1 VLYQLSYTPKGIPA
15 SPPIRAVSSIGKA
28 PIARAAKR
36 LTGNGLFK
44 AGILRQTS
52 GKRQEQTGETM
63 TAQTAAKHSTAP
75 QTPPLPDTK
84 PESLG
89 LSSVRLQRMSDAFR
103 RDIDKG
109 TIPGVTVMVARR
121 GQIGWFD
128 ALGRRSPSAS
138 TAMAHNSIFRIFSMT
153 KPIVSIG
160 IMMLL
165 EEGHFLL
172 NDPVAK
178 YIPEFADQKVGVE
191 NNGKLDLVPLKR
203 QMTIQDLLRHTS
215 GITYDH
221 TGNGLVQQLYQQ
233 SRLRSR
239 KITNAEHAALVASL
253 PLMCQPGAE
262 WNYSR
267 STDILG
273 RIIEVVSGKTLGAF
287 LTERILAP
295 LQMAETAFHTG
306 AENADRLAEAFPT
319 DPWNGEKVQFFNMLE
334 KPAMESGGG
343 GLVSTTMD
351 YARFCQMLLNGGALD
366 GNRIIGR
373 KTLELMAS
381 DHLGSNVKLE
391 SHLVPA
397 GHSFGLG
404 FAVRTQQGMA
414 PFAGSVGQ
422 FFWSGMAGTF
432 FWIDP
437 KEELFAVFMS
447 QGPGQREY
455 FRTLLRSLVYA
466 AVE

>member
-1 VLYQLSYTPKGIPA
+1 M
-15 SPPIRAVSSIGKA
+15 
-28 PIARAAKR
+28 
-36 LTGNGLFK
+36 
-44 AGILRQTS
+44 
-52 GKRQEQTGETM
+52 GETM
-63 TAQTAAKHSTAP
+63 TALSAAKHPAAP
-75 QTPPLPDTK
+75 QTPPLPEAK

-89 LSSVRLQRMSDAFR
+89 LSPIRLQRMSDALK

-109 TIPGVTVMVARR
+109 TIPGVTMMVARR
-121 GQIGWFD
+121 GQIGWFE
-128 ALGRRSPSAS
+128 ALGKQNPASA
-138 TAMAHNSIFRIFSMT
+138 TAMARNTIFRIFSMT

-172 NDPVAK
+172 NDPLAK

-191 NNGKLDLVPLKR
+191 NNGKLELVPLQR
-203 QMTIQDLLRHTS
+203 PITIQDLLRHTS

-221 TGNGLVQQLYQQ
+221 TGNGLVQQLYRQ

-239 KITNAEHAALVASL
+239 KIRNAEHAAVVGSL

-273 RIIEVVSGKTLGAF
+273 RIIELVSGKSLGAF

-295 LQMAETAFHTG
+295 LQMAETAFYTG
-306 AENADRLAEAFPT
+306 QENAGRLAEPLPA
-319 DPWNGEKVQFFNMLE
+319 DPWTDEKVQLFNMLE
-334 KPAMESGGG
+334 KPVMESGGG

-351 YARFCQMLLNGGALD
+351 YARFCQMLLNGGTLD

-381 DHLGSNVKLE
+381 DHLGPNVKPQ

-404 FAVRTQQGMA
+404 FAVRTEQGMA

-437 KEELFAVFMS
+437 REELFAVFMS

>member
-1 VLYQLSYTPKGIPA
+1 M
-15 SPPIRAVSSIGKA
+15 
-28 PIARAAKR
+28 
-36 LTGNGLFK
+36 N
-44 AGILRQTS
+44 
-52 GKRQEQTGETM
+52 
-63 TAQTAAKHSTAP
+63 AQTAAKHAATP
-75 QTPPLPDTK
+75 QTPPLPEGK
-84 PESLG
+84 PEALG
-89 LSSVRLQRMSDAFR
+89 LSPVRLQRMSDAFKR
-103 RDIDKG
+103 EIDKG
-109 TIPGVTVMVARR
+109 TIPGATVMVARK

-128 ALGRRSPSAS
+128 ALGRQSPAAS
-138 TAMAHNSIFRIFSMT
+138 TPMAHNSIFRIFSMT
-153 KPIVSIG
+153 KPIASVG
-160 IMMLL
+160 IMMLV

-172 NDPVAK
+172 SDAIAK
-178 YIPEFADQKVGVE
+178 FIPEFADQKVGVE

-203 QMTIQDLLRHTS
+203 PMTVQDLLRHTS

-221 TGNGLVQQLYQQ
+221 TGNSLVQQLYQQ

-239 KITNAEHAALVASL
+239 KITNAEHAAMVAGL
-253 PLMCQPGAE
+253 PLKCQPGAE

-273 RIIEVVSGKTLGAF
+273 RIIEVVSGKSLSTF

-295 LQMAETAFHTG
+295 LQMTETAFHTG
-306 AENADRLAEAFPT
+306 EENATRLAEPFPT
-319 DPWNGEKVQFFNMLE
+319 DPWNGDKIQLFNPLE
-334 KPAMESGGG
+334 KPVMESGGG

-351 YARFCQMLLNGGALD
+351 YARFCQMLLNGGVLD
-366 GNRIIGR
+366 GTRIIGR
-373 KTLELMAS
+373 KTLQLMAS
-381 DHLGSNVKLE
+381 DHLGPNVRVQGT
-391 SHLVPA
+391 LVPP

-404 FAVRTQQGMA
+404 FAVRTHEGMA
-414 PFAGSVGQ
+414 PFAGSLGQ

-437 KEELFAVFMS
+437 KEDLFAVFMS

>member
-1 VLYQLSYTPKGIPA
+1 M
-15 SPPIRAVSSIGKA
+15 
-28 PIARAAKR
+28 
-36 LTGNGLFK
+36 
-44 AGILRQTS
+44 TS
-52 GKRQEQTGETM
+52 
-63 TAQTAAKHSTAP
+63 QTAAKRTSIP
-75 QTPPLPDTK
+75 QTPPLPQAK

-89 LSSVRLQRMSDAFR
+89 LSPTRLQRMSDAFK

-121 GQIGWFD
+121 GQIGWFE
-128 ALGRRSPSAS
+128 ALGRQSPTASAP
-138 TAMAHNSIFRIFSMT
+138 MALNSIFRIFSMT

-191 NNGKLDLVPLKR
+191 NNGKLELVPLVR
-203 QMTIQDLLRHTS
+203 PMTIHDLLRHTS

-239 KITNAEHAALVASL
+239 KISNAEHAALVASL

-273 RIIEVVSGKTLGAF
+273 RIIEIVSGKTLGAF

-295 LQMAETAFHTG
+295 LQMTETAFHT
-306 AENADRLAEAFPT
+306 ASENADRLAEAFAT
-319 DPWNGEKVQFFNMLE
+319 DPWNGDKVQLFNMLD
-334 KPAMESGGG
+334 KPVMESGGG

-351 YARFCQMLLNGGALD
+351 YARFCQMLLNGGMLD

-373 KTLELMAS
+373 KTLDLMAS
-381 DHLGSNVKLE
+381 DHLGPKVKLQ

-404 FAVRTQQGMA
+404 FAVRTASGMA
-414 PFAGSVGQ
+414 PFAGSLGQ

>member
-1 VLYQLSYTPKGIPA
+1 
-15 SPPIRAVSSIGKA
+15 
-28 PIARAAKR
+28 
-36 LTGNGLFK
+36 
-44 AGILRQTS
+44 
-52 GKRQEQTGETM
+52 M
-63 TAQTAAKHSTAP
+63 TALSAARHAAALE
-75 QTPPLPDTK
+75 TPPLPQAK
-84 PESLG
+84 PETLG
-89 LSSVRLQRMSDAFR
+89 LSSIRLQRMSDAFKR
-103 RDIDKG
+103 EIDKG

-128 ALGRRSPSAS
+128 ALGRQSPAAA
-138 TAMAHNSIFRIFSMT
+138 TPMAQNSMFRIFSMT
-153 KPIVSIG
+153 KPIVSVG
-160 IMMLL
+160 VMMLL
-165 EEGHFLL
+165 EEGHLL
-172 NDPVAK
+172 LTDPIAK
-178 YIPEFADQKVGVE
+178 YIPEFAEQKVGVE
-191 NNGKLDLVPLKR
+191 NNGKLDLVPPVR
-203 QMTIQDLLRHTS
+203 PITVQDLLRHTS

-295 LQMAETAFHTG
+295 LQMAETGFHT
-306 AENADRLAEAFPT
+306 AEANAGRLAEPFPT
-319 DPWNGEKVQFFNMLE
+319 DPWNGDKVQLFNMLE
-334 KPAMESGGG
+334 KPVMESGGG

-366 GNRIIGR
+366 GVRIIGR
-373 KTLELMAS
+373 KTLHLMS
-381 DHLGSNVKLE
+381 SNHLAPSVKVDSPLM
-391 SHLVPA
+391 PA
-397 GHSFGLG
+397 GHGFGLG
-404 FAVRTQQGMA
+404 FAVRTHDGLA
-414 PFAGSVGQ
+414 PFPGSLGE

-437 KEELFAVFMS
+437 KEDLFAVFMM
-447 QGPGQREY
+447 QGPGQRQY
-455 FRTLLRSLVYA
+455 IRIMLRNLVAA

>member
-1 VLYQLSYTPKGIPA
+1 
-15 SPPIRAVSSIGKA
+15 
-28 PIARAAKR
+28 
-36 LTGNGLFK
+36 
-44 AGILRQTS
+44 
-52 GKRQEQTGETM
+52 M
-63 TAQTAAKHSTAP
+63 TAQTAARHPAAP
-75 QTPPLPDTK
+75 QTPPLPQAK

-89 LSSVRLQRMSDAFR
+89 LSPVRLQRMSDAFK

-109 TIPGVTVMVARR
+109 TTPGVTMMVGRR
-121 GQIGWFD
+121 GQIGWFE
-128 ALGRRSPSAS
+128 ALGRQNPAGP
-138 TAMAHNSIFRIFSMT
+138 APMAHNTLFRIFSMT

-165 EEGHFLL
+165 EDGTFLL
-172 NDPVAK
+172 NDPIAK
-178 YIPEFADQKVGVE
+178 YIPEFSEQKVGVE
-191 NNGKLDLVPLKR
+191 TNGRLELVPLKR
-203 QMTIQDLLRHTS
+203 PITIQDLLRHTS
-215 GITYDH
+215 GIAYEH

-233 SRLRSR
+233 SRVRSR
-239 KITNAEHAALVASL
+239 KISNAEHAALVAGM
-253 PLMCQPGAE
+253 PLICQPGTE

-267 STDILG
+267 STDVLG
-273 RIIEVVSGKTLGAF
+273 RLIEVVSGKTLASF

-306 AENADRLAEAFPT
+306 PENADRLAEPFPV
-319 DPWNGEKVQFFNMLE
+319 DPWSGEDVQLFNMLE
-334 KPAMESGGG
+334 TPVMESGGG

-351 YARFCQMLLNGGALD
+351 YARFCQMLLNGGVLD
-366 GNRIIGR
+366 GVRIIGR
-373 KTLELMAS
+373 KTLQLMAS
-381 DHLGSNVKLE
+381 NHLDPSVKLE

-404 FAVRTQQGMA
+404 FAVRTHEGMA

-437 KEELFAVFMS
+437 KEDLFAVFMS

-455 FRTLLRSLVYA
+455 FRSLVRSLVYA
-466 AVE
+466 AVD

>member
-1 VLYQLSYTPKGIPA
+1 
-15 SPPIRAVSSIGKA
+15 
-28 PIARAAKR
+28 
-36 LTGNGLFK
+36 
-44 AGILRQTS
+44 
-52 GKRQEQTGETM
+52 M
-63 TAQTAAKHSTAP
+63 TAQTAARRPAAP
-75 QTPPLPDTK
+75 QTPPLPQAK

-89 LSSVRLQRMSDAFR
+89 LSPLRLQRMSDAFR

-109 TIPGVTVMVARR
+109 TIPGVTMMVARR

-128 ALGRRSPSAS
+128 ALGRQNPASPAP
-138 TAMAHNSIFRIFSMT
+138 MAHNTLFRIFSMT
-153 KPIVSIG
+153 KPIVSVG

-165 EEGHFLL
+165 EEGAFLL
-172 NDPVAK
+172 NDPIAK
-178 YIPEFADQKVGVE
+178 YIPEFSEQKVGVE
-191 NNGKLDLVPLKR
+191 NDGRLELVPPKR
-203 QMTIQDLLRHTS
+203 PITIQDLLRHTS
-215 GITYDH
+215 GIAYEH
-221 TGNGLVQQLYQQ
+221 TGNGPVQQLYQQ
-233 SRLRSR
+233 SRVRSR
-239 KITNAEHAALVASL
+239 KISNAEHAALVASL
-253 PLMCQPGAE
+253 PLMCQPGTE

-273 RIIEVVSGKTLGAF
+273 RIIEVVSGKTLAAF

-306 AENADRLAEAFPT
+306 PENADRLAEPFPV
-319 DPWNGEKVQFFNMLE
+319 DPWSGENVQLFNMLE
-334 KPAMESGGG
+334 TPVMESGGG

-351 YARFCQMLLNGGALD
+351 YARFCQMLLNGGVLD
-366 GNRIIGR
+366 GVRIIGR
-373 KTLELMAS
+373 KTLQLMAS
-381 DHLGSNVKLE
+381 NHLDPSVKLE

-404 FAVRTQQGMA
+404 FAVRTHEGMA

-455 FRTLLRSLVYA
+455 FRSLVRSLVYA

>member
-1 VLYQLSYTPKGIPA
+1 MTP
-15 SPPIRAVSSIGKA
+15 
-28 PIARAAKR
+28 
-36 LTGNGLFK
+36 
-44 AGILRQTS
+44 
-52 GKRQEQTGETM
+52 
-63 TAQTAAKHSTAP
+63 QTAARHTPAP
-75 QTPPLPDTK
+75 QTPPLPQAK
-84 PESLG
+84 PEALG
-89 LSSVRLQRMSDAFR
+89 LSSVRLQRMSDAFK

-109 TIPGVTVMVARR
+109 TIPGVTMMVARR
-121 GQIGWFD
+121 GQIGWFE
-128 ALGRRSPSAS
+128 ALGRQSPA
-138 TAMAHNSIFRIFSMT
+138 AAAPMAHNTLFRIYSMT
-153 KPIVSIG
+153 KPVVSVG

-165 EEGHFLL
+165 EDGHFLL

-178 YIPEFADQKVGVE
+178 YIPEFAGQKVGVE
-191 NNGKLDLVPLKR
+191 SSGKLELVPLTR
-203 QMTIQDLLRHTS
+203 PITIQDLLRHTS
-215 GITYDH
+215 GITNDNI
-221 TGNGLVQQLYQQ
+221 GDGPVQQLYRQ
-233 SRLRSR
+233 SGLRSR

-273 RIIEVVSGKTLGAF
+273 RIIEIVSGKSLAAF

-306 AENADRLAEAFPT
+306 QENADRLAEPFPI
-319 DPWNGEKVQFFNMLE
+319 DPWTGEKVQLFDMLE
-334 KPAMESGGG
+334 KPAMESGGS

-351 YARFCQMLLNGGALD
+351 YARFCQMLLGGGALD

-373 KTLELMAS
+373 KTLALMAS
-381 DHLGSNVKLE
+381 DHLGPRVKLE
-391 SHLVPA
+391 SRLVPP

-404 FAVRTQQGMA
+404 FAVRTLEGMA

-422 FFWSGMAGTF
+422 FFWSGMGGTA